1 MAGLLSL
8 SLRTLARLLL
18 YPPQNDIM
26 QTNHLLYIFAIAL
39 LSGCATATQETET
52 QADTANIIAVTDEP
66 PAKQETVDTARNAPP
81 SEVLKP
87 QSGPYP
93 PECYKTITDIIQSS
107 DFKSDLAKKENIK
120 VRIDREDNSRLF
132 LQLFAS
138 EKDHES
144 TIAWLRL
151 DKANEKLEDITV
163 DPDKPVQ
170 LSYDKSLISALR
182 QSCP

>member
-1 MAGLLSL
+1 
-8 SLRTLARLLL
+8 
-18 YPPQNDIM
+18 M
-26 QTNHLLYIFAIAL
+26 QSNHLLYIFAISL
-39 LSGCATATQETET
+39 LSSCVAASQETET
-52 QADTANIIAVTDEP
+52 KADSNSVTAVTDEA
-66 PAKQETVDTARNAPP
+66 PAKQQTVDTARNTPDG
-81 SEVLKP
+81 EVLKP
-87 QSGPYP
+87 QAGPYP

-107 DFKSDLAKKENIK
+107 DFKSDLAEKANIK
-120 VRIDREDNSRLF
+120 VRIDRQDNSKLF

-170 LSYDKSLISALR
+170 LNYDRSLISALR

>member
-1 MAGLLSL
+1 
-8 SLRTLARLLL
+8 
-18 YPPQNDIM
+18 M
-26 QTNHLLYIFAIAL
+26 QTNHILYICGIVL
-39 LSGCATATQETET
+39 LSSCATATQETEQ
-52 QADTANIIAVTDEP
+52 QADTSTVIAARTDT
-66 PAKQETVDTARNAPP
+66 PAKPQSVDTSRSAPR

-93 PECYKTITDIIQSS
+93 PECYKAITDIIQSS
-107 DFKSDLAKKENIK
+107 DFKSELTKKENIR
-120 VRIDREDNSRLF
+120 VRIDRQENSKLV
-132 LQLFAS
+132 LQLFGN

-163 DPDKPVQ
+163 DPDKPVE
-170 LSYDKSLISALR
+170 LHYDRALISALR

>member
-1 MAGLLSL
+1 
-8 SLRTLARLLL
+8 
-18 YPPQNDIM
+18 M
-26 QTNHLLYIFAIAL
+26 QSTHLLYISAIVL
-39 LSGCATATQETET
+39 FSGCIAASQETET
-52 QADTANIIAVTDEP
+52 KADSANIVAVTDEA
-66 PAKQETVDTARNAPP
+66 PAKQQTVDTARNKPP
-81 SEVLKP
+81 AEILKP
-87 QSGPYP
+87 QAGSYP

-120 VRIDREDNSRLF
+120 VRIDRQDNSKLF
-132 LQLFAS
+132 LQLFTSA
-138 EKDHES
+138 KDNES

-170 LSYDKSLISALR
+170 LNYDRSLISALR

>member
-1 MAGLLSL
+1 
-8 SLRTLARLLL
+8 
-18 YPPQNDIM
+18 M
-26 QTNHLLYIFAIAL
+26 QINHLLYICGIAL
-39 LSGCATATQETET
+39 LSSCATTTQETET
-52 QADTANIIAVTDEP
+52 QADTSTVNAVAAEA
-66 PAKQETVDTARNAPP
+66 PAKQQIVDTTRKAPP

-87 QSGPYP
+87 QAGPYP

-120 VRIDREDNSRLF
+120 VRIDRQENSRLI

-144 TIAWLRL
+144 TVAWLRL

-163 DPDKPVQ
+163 DPDKPAQ
-170 LSYDKSLISALR
+170 LNYNRALISELR
-182 QSCP
+182 QKCP

>member
-1 MAGLLSL
+1 
-8 SLRTLARLLL
+8 
-18 YPPQNDIM
+18 M
-26 QTNHLLYIFAIAL
+26 QINHLLYICSIAL
-39 LSGCATATQETET
+39 LSSCATTTQETET
-52 QADTANIIAVTDEP
+52 QADTSTVNAVTQEA
-66 PAKQETVDTARNAPP
+66 PAKQQTVDTTRKAPP

-87 QSGPYP
+87 QAGAYP
-93 PECYKTITDIIQSS
+93 PECFKTITDIIQSS

-120 VRIDREDNSRLF
+120 VRIDRQENSKLI

-163 DPDKPVQ
+163 DPDKPVK
-170 LSYDKSLISALR
+170 LNYDRALISELR
-182 QSCP
+182 QKCP

>member
-1 MAGLLSL
+1 
-8 SLRTLARLLL
+8 
-18 YPPQNDIM
+18 M
-26 QTNHLLYIFAIAL
+26 QINHLLYICGITL
-39 LSGCATATQETET
+39 LSACATTTQETET
-52 QADTANIIAVTDEP
+52 QADTSTVSAVTAEA
-66 PAKQETVDTARNAPP
+66 PAKQQTVDTTHNAPA
-81 SEVLKP
+81 SEILKS

-120 VRIDREDNSRLF
+120 VRIDRQENSKLI

-163 DPDKPVQ
+163 DPDKPGQ
-170 LSYDKSLISALR
+170 LNYDRALISALR

>member
-1 MAGLLSL
+1 M
-8 SLRTLARLLL
+8 RF
-18 YPPQNDIM
+18 
-26 QTNHLLYIFAIAL
+26 NHLLYLLAIAAF
-39 LSGCATATQETET
+39 SSCATTTQETEA
-52 QADTANIIAVTDEP
+52 QADTATVTAVTDEA
-66 PAKQETVDTARNAPP
+66 PAQQKTVDTSRTAPP

-120 VRIDREDNSRLF
+120 VRIDRQDNSRLY

-163 DPDKPVQ
+163 DPDKPVS
-170 LSYDKSLISALR
+170 LNYDRSLVSALR